1 MALICTNMKL
11 QLDRYILLIFLAS
24 ALHLQVSAQLP
35 SSRISKLE
43 YIEMY
48 KEIAIAEMNLYKI
61 PASITLAQGIL
72 ESANG
77 NSDLAKD
84 ANNHFGIKCHKGWTG
99 KSYTMDDDAKD
110 ECFRKYKDP
119 FDSYRDHS
127 QFLLTRNR
135 YAFLFN
141 LKLHDYK
148 GWAKGLKKA
157 GYATNPKYPQLLI
170 KIIEEQQ
177 LYKYDKRYNKDFKN
191 QQRLKVEK
199 EVRYRPQDN
208 QKDDFDAISIG
219 ATGRDVF
226 ENNGVKFI
234 YAKKG
239 DSFYRIAQD
248 FNIYTW
254 QVYKYND
261 LKKNDK
267 VEEGQ
272 VLYLEAKKTKCDKE
286 FHTAQAGETLY
297 SIAQFY
303 GIKIKRLRKYN
314 NLPKK
319 AEIFP
324 NQKIKLRK

>member
-1 MALICTNMKL
+1 M
-11 QLDRYILLIFLAS
+11 LLE
-24 ALHLQVSAQLP
+24 VSAQLP
-35 SSRISKLE
+35 EKRITKSE

-48 KEIAIAEMNLYKI
+48 KDIAIAEMNQYKI

-72 ESANG
+72 ESAHG
-77 NSDLAKD
+77 NSALARN

-119 FDSYRDHS
+119 VDSFHDHS

-135 YAFLFN
+135 YAFLFD
-141 LKLHDYK
+141 LKLDDYK
-148 GWAKGLKKA
+148 AWAKGLKKA

-170 KIIEEQQ
+170 KIIEEHK
-177 LYKYDKRYNKDFKN
+177 LYNYDKLYNKDHKN
-191 QQRLKVEK
+191 QQRLKVQK
-199 EVRYRPQDN
+199 EIRYRP
-208 QKDDFDAISIG
+208 KDDQRDDFNAISIG
-219 ATGRDVF
+219 ANGREIY

-234 YAKKG
+234 YAQKG
-239 DSFYRIAQD
+239 DSFYKIAQD

-267 VEEGQ
+267 VDEGQ
-272 VLYLEAKKTKCDKE
+272 VLYLQAKKKKCDKE
-286 FHTAQAGETLY
+286 FHVAQPGESLY
-297 SIAQFY
+297 SISQYY
-303 GIKIKRLRKYN
+303 GIKLKKLRKYN

-324 NQKIKLRK
+324 DQKIKLRP

>member
-1 MALICTNMKL
+1 MKL
-11 QLDRYILLIFLAS
+11 NSHLLLILVLIISSIFSQAD
-24 ALHLQVSAQLP
+24 AQPP
-35 SSRISKLE
+35 SSRITRHV
-43 YIEMY
+43 YIEHY
-48 KEIAIAEMNLYKI
+48 KDIAIEEMNLYKI

-72 ESANG
+72 ESAHG
-77 NSDLAKD
+77 NSSLAKE

-99 KSYTMDDDAKD
+99 KSYTMDDDTKD

-135 YAFLFN
+135 YAFLFD
-141 LKLHDYK
+141 LKLNDYK

-170 KIIEEQQ
+170 KIIEEHS
-177 LYKYDKRYNKDFKN
+177 LYKYDKLYNRDYKN
-191 QQRLKVEK
+191 QQKLKVEK
-199 EVRYRPQDN
+199 EVRYRPKKN
-208 QKDDFDAISIG
+208 KKDEFNPISIG
-219 ATGRDVF
+219 GARREVF

-239 DSFYRIAQD
+239 DSFYSIAQD

-261 LKKNDK
+261 LKKKDK

-272 VLYLEAKKTKCDKE
+272 VLYLQPKKKKSHKE
-286 FHTAQAGETLY
+286 FHIAQPGESLY
-297 SIAQFY
+297 SLSQYY
-303 GIKIKRLRKYN
+303 GIKFKRLCKYN

-319 AEIFP
+319 AVIYP
-324 NQKIKLRK
+324 DQKIKLRK